1 MVIKIQGRVSNF
13 ITTLLAG
20 TQANPC
26 PPTGYTLPSIKRPSN
41 STFVKETLAKIKQN
55 LVNLTSSDELNS
67 TGVAIGVKSVHED
80 SPLFEFYHTPA
91 IAEATGTKEVTIDT
105 VFRGGSITKLFTVL
119 TALQDSH
126 IKGSDPVTKY
136 LPQLKEG
143 TVKAPENSS
152 FNVIPWDTITV
163 EDLASHL
170 SGIGGDIA
178 TDLANFAA
186 YPWKL
191 MGLPAIANETRPKCS
206 GLEGTKAC
214 TAGDLISGLNKKPL
228 VFRPH
233 TTPIYS
239 NLGISL
245 LSLVVE
251 AATNKT
257 YEVLLYEIILKPLGL
272 TNTSVTGPVQDSWGF
287 IPKGEPTWK
296 GDLGVYTSAGGIY
309 TNTRDMLNFGTAIL
323 SEKLSIDSKS
333 WLKPKSFTTSSG
345 YSIGA
350 PWEILSSTTLLSTG
364 VPVHIYTKSG
374 DLGLY
379 SNLLLL
385 IPDYDLTVSI
395 LTGGPA
401 STEFMFP
408 TRVIS
413 GVIWA
418 LIPALEQANK
428 EAAEAS
434 FAGTYADPET
444 NSTVTLSVDDGP
456 GLSLTDLKVRG
467 VPVLPNIPN
476 YSTSIKPDK
485 TFNVTARIYPT
496 NIKEGNTWSW
506 RAVYKN
512 HDEEDVDDKLFF
524 PQGGCQTWGLID
536 RNTYNYLAFDD
547 YIVNVGEDG
556 ASQSI
561 SPRPFGVTLQKVK
574 S

>member
-1 MVIKIQGRVSNF
+1 MLYKLPLIV

-26 PPTGYTLPSIKRPSN
+26 PPTGHTLPSIQRPSN

-55 LVNLTSSDELNS
+55 LVDLTSSDELNS
-67 TGVAIGVKSVHED
+67 TGIAIGVKSVHED

-91 IAEATGTKEVTIDT
+91 IAEATGTKEITIDT

-119 TALQDSH
+119 AALQASQ

-143 TVKAPENSS
+143 AVKAPENNSS
-152 FNVIPWDTITV
+152 HVVPWDTITV

-170 SGIGGDIA
+170 SGIGGD
-178 TDLANFAA
+178 N
-186 YPWKL
+186 
-191 MGLPAIANETRPKCS
+191 
-206 GLEGTKAC
+206 
-214 TAGDLISGLNKKPL
+214 LISGLNKKPL

-245 LSLVVE
+245 LGLVVE

-257 YEVLLYEIILKPLGL
+257 YAVILNETILKPLGL

-350 PWEILSSTTLLSTG
+350 PWEILSSTTLLPTG

-413 GVIWA
+413 GVISA

-428 EAAEAS
+428 EAAEAA
-434 FAGTYADPET
+434 FAGIYADPET

-456 GLSLTDLKVRG
+456 GLSLTGLKVRG

-476 YSTSIKPDK
+476 YSTSIKAGK
-485 TFNVTARIYPT
+485 TFNITARIYPT

-512 HDEEDVDDKLFF
+512 HDEEDVDDQLFF

-547 YIVNVGEDG
+547 YIVNIGEDG

-561 SPRPFGVTLQKVK
+561 SPRPFGVTLKKVK